1 MNKLVA
7 KHDSPLQGMR
17 LIPFIPDF
25 PIDHFYSGY
34 HPLADLSIPLHISFF
49 IAKKSS
55 KCQWQGSQQMSG
67 EQLQQCCKQMPGEQK
82 QQLPDGQLQQCC
94 KQMQSDYQLEMDFH
108 KLSHYQY
115 GISHQQIISK
125 FNFQTRE
132 MIFRFPFLLTVWQT
146 SAALQAWS

>member
-55 KCQWQGSQQMSG
+55 ECQWQGYQQMSG
-67 EQLQQCCKQMPGEQK
+67 GQQQQCCKQ
-82 QQLPDGQLQQCC
+82 LQ
-94 KQMQSDYQLEMDFH
+94 SNYQLDMVFH
-108 KLSHYQY
+108 KLSHYKY